1 VIEVVDEDQG
11 DSSEDE
17 EDSGGRAGRGD
28 VMRWMVSGGKDRRL
42 ALWQLKDFSRR

>member
-1 VIEVVDEDQG
+1 MIEVVDEDEG

-17 EDSGGRAGRGD
+17 HSGGRAGTGD

-42 ALWQLKDFSRR
+42 ALWHLKDFSKR